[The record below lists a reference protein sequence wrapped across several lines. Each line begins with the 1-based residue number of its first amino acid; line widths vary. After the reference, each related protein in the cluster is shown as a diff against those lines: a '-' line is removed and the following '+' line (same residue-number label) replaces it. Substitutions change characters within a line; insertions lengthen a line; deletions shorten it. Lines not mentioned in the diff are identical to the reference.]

1 MKKSAII
8 GLVFLAVAIGLIV
21 SSISDSS
28 TYSNLL
34 EASKNP
40 GQEFH
45 VVGHLDKTQAII
57 YDPTINPNLT
67 IFYMTDNDGNTAQV
81 FLNKSK
87 PQDFERSENI
97 VLIGKHKDN
106 AFYATDVLMKC
117 PSKYDEENELG
128 A

>member
-8 GLVFLAVAIGLIV
+8 GLLFLAVAIGLVV

-28 TYSNLL
+28 TYASLA
-34 EASKNP
+34 EARNSQ
-40 GQEFH
+40 GEEFH
-45 VVGHLDKTQAII
+45 VVGNLDKTQAIM
-57 YDPTINPNLT
+57 YEPTVNPNLT
-67 IFYMTDNDGNTAQV
+67 VFAMVDQKGNKAKV

-97 VLIGKHKDN
+97 VLIGKYKDD

-117 PSKYDEENELG
+117 PSKYDEENKIG